1 MIRLDLECK
10 TRTNPPINHCTEMLT
25 RTLRSGAELFAL
37 PLQLAGRIPFFG
49 KNCYAQ
55 RWESIYLLLAF
66 VATKKEEMRL
76 AGSSLTLISKEAF
89 PMVDIVE
96 QLVWRI

>member
-1 MIRLDLECK
+1 
-10 TRTNPPINHCTEMLT
+10 MLT
-25 RTLRSGAELFAL
+25 RTLRSGAELL
-37 PLQLAGRIPFFG
+37 PCLSSWQAGSHFRKELLRSKMG
-49 KNCYAQ
+49 V
-55 RWESIYLLLAF
+55 YLSPTRF
-66 VATKKEEMRL
+66 RRYQKEEMRL

>member
-1 MIRLDLECK
+1 KKWRWAFCPASPVGRQDPVFRKEL
-10 TRTNPPINHCTEMLT
+10 
-25 RTLRSGAELFAL
+25 LRS
-37 PLQLAGRIPFFG
+37 
-49 KNCYAQ
+49 KM
-55 RWESIYLLLAF
+55 ESIYRLLAF

-89 PMVDIVE
+89 PMVDIAG